1 VNTII
6 APEIYAQQWHN
17 SDPLSIAS
25 LRGKVVAVH
34 AFQMLCPSC
43 ISHGLP
49 QASAIHEL
57 YASDQ
62 VQVIGL
68 HSVFEHHSVMTPE
81 ALKVFI
87 HEYRLGF
94 PIAID
99 QPVEHG
105 PIPKTMAAYQL
116 QGTPSLVLI
125 DRAGRIR
132 LNHTGRVND
141 MQVGNAIGQLLK
153 EAPVAED
160 APVQK
165 AASAPA
171 ATHAPSEKNTDSKKS
186 ERCNSDHCSI

>member
-1 VNTII
+1 MNTII
-6 APEIYAQQWHN
+6 APEIYAQHWHN

-34 AFQMLCPSC
+34 AFQMLCPGC

-57 YASDQ
+57 YSSNQ

-99 QPVEHG
+99 QPAECG
-105 PIPKTMAAYQL
+105 SIPRTMAAYHL

-132 LNHTGRVND
+132 LNHTGRMSD

-153 EAPVAED
+153 EAPVTED
-160 APVQK
+160 ASVQT
-165 AASAPA
+165 AANVPT
-171 ATHAPSEKNTDSKKS
+171 ATRASSEKSTDSEES

>member
-1 VNTII
+1 MNTII
-6 APEIYAQQWHN
+6 APEIHAQQWHN

-34 AFQMLCPSC
+34 AFQMLCPGC

-49 QASAIHEL
+49 QATAIHEL

-68 HSVFEHHSVMTPE
+68 HSVFEHHAVMTPE

-99 QPVEHG
+99 QPAAHG

-132 LNHTGRVND
+132 LNHTGRVDD

-153 EAPVAED
+153 EASVPEE
-160 APVQK
+160 
-165 AASAPA
+165 ASATSSAA
-171 ATHAPSEKNTDSKKS
+171 ATSGSNVKS
-186 ERCNSDHCSI
+186 ERCDSDSCSL

>member
-1 VNTII
+1 MNTII

-34 AFQMLCPSC
+34 AFQMLCPGC

-49 QASAIHEL
+49 QASAIQEL
-57 YASDQ
+57 YSSDQ

-81 ALKVFI
+81 ALKLFI

-94 PIAID
+94 TISID
-99 QPVEHG
+99 QPAEHG

-132 LNHTGRVND
+132 LNHTGRVNN

-153 EAPVAED
+153 EASVSKE
-160 APVQK
+160 
-165 AASAPA
+165 ASATSSAA
-171 ATHAPSEKNTDSKKS
+171 ATSGRNVKSDNS
-186 ERCNSDHCSI
+186 ERCDSDSCSI